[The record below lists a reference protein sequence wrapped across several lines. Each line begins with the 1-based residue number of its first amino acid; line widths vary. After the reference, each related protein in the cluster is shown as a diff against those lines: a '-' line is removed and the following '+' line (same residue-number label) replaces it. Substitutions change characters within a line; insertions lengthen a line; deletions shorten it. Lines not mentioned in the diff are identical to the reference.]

1 MSEEE
6 ESIAKMLSLV
16 GMWCIQFNA
25 SFRPHMSKV
34 IHMLEGSV
42 EISTPPY
49 PFPIDS
55 PLQLSTSDQPSC
67 SSYASEVQI
76 TNPTS
81 TTPTERVNTPPF
93 PLPIDPLLQL
103 SASDVSSALE
113 IQMVNRAST

>member
-1 MSEEE
+1 
-6 ESIAKMLSLV
+6 
-16 GMWCIQFNA
+16 
-25 SFRPHMSKV
+25 
-34 IHMLEGSV
+34 MLEGSV

-81 TTPTERVNTPPF
+81 TTPTQRVNTPPF
-93 PLPIDPLLQL
+93 PLPIDPLIQL
-103 SASDVSSALE
+103 SASDGSSALE